1 MECANGRFKI
11 QNEKSNNRIYKPRNF
26 HIPVYLDR
34 EYMRSYTQTDI
45 LADNSEDII
54 LPENM
59 NFIEIILCILKLFLY
74 LGEILNLTK
83 SHLIN
88 NM

>member
-1 MECANGRFKI
+1 MEYGRFKT

-45 LADNSEDII
+45 LADDSTRI
-54 LPENM
+54 LYIVKKYEFYRNYIMYIEPL
-59 NFIEIILCILKLFLY
+59 FIFSRNI
-74 LGEILNLTK
+74 K
-83 SHLIN
+83 SDKEPFGK
-88 NM
+88 